1 MRIFLAVCMSYL
13 IFVDSFA
20 TAIHKTGVAQT
31 EKAIFAGGCFWCLE
45 ADLDKIPG
53 VIITVSGYTGGMAH
67 HPTYEQ
73 VSAGG
78 TGHYESVEVTFDPAK
93 VSYPALLMAF
103 MHSIDPTDAGGQFC
117 DRGDQYRSAIFY
129 LNDQQKQQALS
140 NIKQLLASG
149 HLKQVATQI
158 LPAKP
163 FYPAEEYHQNYY
175 QKNPIRYHFY
185 RHRCGRDKQV
195 YKIWGVHKN

>member
-1 MRIFLAVCMSYL
+1 MRIIIAVFMSCFMY
-13 IFVDSFA
+13 VDSFA
-20 TAIHKTGVAQT
+20 TPSNITTATQT
-31 EKAIFAGGCFWCLE
+31 EKAIFSGGCFWCLE

-53 VIITVSGYTGGMAH
+53 VISIVSGYTGGTVN

-73 VSAGG
+73 VSSGS
-78 TGHYESVEVTFDPAK
+78 TGHFESVEVTYNPAQ
-93 VSYPALLMAF
+93 VSYPALLTAF
-103 MHSIDPTDAGGQFC
+103 MHSIDPIDAGGQFC

-140 NIKQLLASG
+140 NIKQLLVSG
-149 HLKQVATQI
+149 HFKQIATQV

-175 QKNPIRYHFY
+175 QKNPLRYHFY
-185 RHRCGRDKQV
+185 RFRCGRDQQV
-195 YKIWGVHKN
+195 HKVWGVREH